1 MRSTHITSST
11 FIHLTIQND
20 QTTPP
25 SKPIPIDI
33 PNSSPVSIPVA
44 LPRSTTA
51 IKIQATYRSH
61 LTRSLVRRISAVDSE
76 ATRLERLIQSQDTVD
91 AVRSDERERLRLSEA
106 LMRLLFSLDS
116 VPGFFPAV
124 RDLRRRVSRRIVG
137 LQEILDAVVAMAE
150 EAAVG
155 VDRYFPASLEEIVSR
170 GGSGRRLKRVAM
182 VAEGTEE
189 GLMSVTGKG
198 FGTGRGVM

>member
-1 MRSTHITSST
+1 MRSTHITTST
-11 FIHLTIQND
+11 FIQLTIQND
-20 QTTPP
+20 QTTPT

-51 IKIQATYRSH
+51 AAATKIQATYRSH

-137 LQEILDAVVAMAE
+137 LQV
-150 EAAVG
+150 
-155 VDRYFPASLEEIVSR
+155 
-170 GGSGRRLKRVAM
+170 
-182 VAEGTEE
+182 
-189 GLMSVTGKG
+189 
-198 FGTGRGVM
+198 